1 MSGRVVLAVDGG
13 NSKTDLA
20 LVREDGELLA
30 LARGGG
36 SSPHHLGI
44 DRAFDVLGELF
55 ARAAEEARVEAPV
68 AVAQLLLA
76 GVDFPREVNA
86 AVEHAANRGWALH
99 TTVDNDT
106 FAVLRAGTDRGW
118 GVAIV
123 CGAGINCVGVAPDG
137 RHTRFPALGPTTG
150 DWGGGYDL
158 GIAAVSAAARSEDG
172 RGPLTSLER
181 AVPAHFGCASPS
193 DLAESIHFGAIDER
207 RVVELAP
214 VVLAEA
220 ADDPVAASIRDT
232 LAAEVV
238 ALARVA
244 LARLDLTEES
254 VDVVLG
260 GGIFQSGDAGL
271 VAAVAAGLGAVAPR
285 STLHVAEAP
294 PVLGAALLGL
304 DELGA
309 PAAALARVRAALAA
323 PEPVRTNG
331 G

>member
-1 MSGRVVLAVDGG
+1 MSGRVVLAADGG

-20 LVREDGELLA
+20 LVREDGEVLA
-30 LARGGG
+30 LVRGGG

-44 DRAFDVLGELF
+44 DRAFDVLDELF
-55 ARAAEEARVEAPV
+55 TRAATEARIEAPV
-68 AVAQLLLA
+68 AVAQLMLA

-99 TTVDNDT
+99 STVDNDT

-137 RHTRFPALGPTTG
+137 RHTRFPALGQTTG
-150 DWGGGYDL
+150 DWGGGLDL
-158 GIAAVSAAARSEDG
+158 GLAAVSAAARSEDG

-181 AVPAHFGCASPS
+181 AVSAYFGVGSPS
-193 DLAESIHFGAIDER
+193 ELAEAIHFGAIDER

-214 VVLAEA
+214 IVLTEA
-220 ADDPVAASIRDT
+220 ADDPVAAEIRDR

-238 ALARVA
+238 TLARVA
-244 LARLDLTEES
+244 LARLELTQER

-260 GGIFQSGDAGL
+260 GGLFQSGNAGL
-271 VAAVAAGLGAVAPR
+271 VDAVAAGLHAVAPLATPHI
-285 STLHVAEAP
+285 SEAP

-304 DELGA
+304 DELAAPPGA
-309 PAAALARVRAALAA
+309 FERLRNGLVA
-323 PEPVRTNG
+323 PEPARSTG